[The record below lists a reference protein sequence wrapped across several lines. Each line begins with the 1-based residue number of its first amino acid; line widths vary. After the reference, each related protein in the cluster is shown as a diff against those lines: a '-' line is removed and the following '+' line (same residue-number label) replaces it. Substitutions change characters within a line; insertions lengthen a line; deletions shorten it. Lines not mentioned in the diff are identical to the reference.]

1 MSLAFLRPSMQ
12 SDITFAGMKQT
23 YPHDQVVPDKDSTL
37 SKKEQVAA
45 MFDSIAPRYDRVN
58 RILSGGID
66 VRWRKK
72 ALSFLKPLNP
82 KIILD
87 VATGTADVAI
97 LMTKMLHP
105 EKVIGIDISEG
116 MLEGGR
122 TKIKNDS
129 LEKVIELRKGDS
141 ETINFPEHTFDAVT
155 VSFGVRNFENLEKGL
170 QEIYRV
176 LKPGGRLVILEFS
189 KPKFPLM
196 AALYRFYMQ
205 IAAPQVAGWISKNK
219 QAYEYLDN
227 SINAFPEGNDFLNI
241 LRKSGFKQT
250 ECERLTFGIA
260 SIYIGD
266 K

>member
-1 MSLAFLRPSMQ
+1 
-12 SDITFAGMKQT
+12 MKET

-58 RILSGGID
+58 RVLSGGID
-66 VRWRKK
+66 ISWRKK
-72 ALSFLKPLNP
+72 ALSYLKPLNP
-82 KIILD
+82 KQILD

-97 LMTKMLHP
+97 MTAKMLHP
-105 EKVIGIDISEG
+105 ERIIGIDISEG

-122 TKIKNDS
+122 TKILKAS
-129 LEKVIELRKGDS
+129 LDTIIELRKGDS
-141 ETINFPEHTFDAVT
+141 ETINFPESTFDAVT

-176 LKPGGRLVILEFS
+176 LKPGGRLVVLEFS
-189 KPKFPLM
+189 RPKFSLM
-196 AALYRFYMQ
+196 ASVYRFYMQ
-205 IAAPQVAGWISKNK
+205 IAAPKVAGWISKNK
-219 QAYEYLDN
+219 QAYEYLDS

-241 LRKSGFKQT
+241 LHKTGFKQT
-250 ECERLTFGIA
+250 LCKRLTFGIA
-260 SIYIGD
+260 SIYTGD